1 MTMRV
6 PRLNIDFSR
15 FLVALTA
22 LTVSITSNLEAGGPN
37 YSRFGIGDLSY
48 YGSSRTDAMGGAGI
62 ALMSDGFINRLNP
75 AALRAISRTR
85 ISAGFDYT
93 HISSMD
99 ARGSGTYRRGAF
111 KGVAF
116 GIPLDGQHG
125 IGLLLESSP
134 YSVVNY
140 ATEATD
146 DRVQQT
152 FYGSG
157 GLSVL
162 GLGTSYAPDSLL
174 TFGAKLNY
182 LHGRIR
188 QVNRFDFFNAD
199 FTDGEVDR
207 SDYYS
212 GFNLTLGAIWTGAG
226 RLFNAPSLEP
236 LSLGVIL
243 TTPTM
248 LDVDRTRLLIT
259 NQISDTTF
267 TGSGTVDVPIAFGA
281 GFSYLVASRYYV
293 TGDVFYQ
300 PWERASFFGSHSS
313 EIRNALRIGIGFE
326 SLPQRDTEAYWS
338 RVAYRA
344 GFYYNS
350 TYYKIGSTP
359 INEFFVT
366 TGAGLPMG
374 PDARLNVGLHAGVRG
389 EVSGLL
395 QRDLIVRLTFSL
407 SASET
412 WFLQFEE
419 E

>member
-1 MTMRV
+1 
-6 PRLNIDFSR
+6 
-15 FLVALTA
+15 
-22 LTVSITSNLEAGGPN
+22 
-37 YSRFGIGDLSY
+37 
-48 YGSSRTDAMGGAGI
+48 MGGAGI

-75 AALRAISRTR
+75 AALRAIARTR

-93 HISSMD
+93 NVSSTD
-99 ARGSGTYRRGAF
+99 AQGSGTYRRGAF

-116 GIPLDGQHG
+116 GIPLDGRHG

-146 DRVQQT
+146 DRVRQT

-157 GLSVL
+157 GLSL
-162 GLGTSYAPDSLL
+162 LAFGTSYAPDSLL

-188 QVNRFDFFNAD
+188 QVNQFDFFNAD

-212 GFNLTLGAIWTGAG
+212 GLNLTLGAIWTGTG

-243 TTPTM
+243 TTPTT
-248 LDVDRTRLLIT
+248 LNVDRDRLLIT

-267 TGSGTVDVPIAFGA
+267 IGSGTVDVPLGLGA
-281 GFSYLVASRYYV
+281 GFSYLVAGRYYI

-300 PWERASFFGSHSS
+300 PWEQASFFGSRPS

-326 SLPQRDTEAYWS
+326 DLPQRDTEAYWS

-366 TGAGLPMG
+366 TGAGLPIG
-374 PDARLNVGLHAGVRG
+374 PDARLNVGLHAGIRG
-389 EVSGLL
+389 EVSGIL

-407 SASET
+407 SASEA